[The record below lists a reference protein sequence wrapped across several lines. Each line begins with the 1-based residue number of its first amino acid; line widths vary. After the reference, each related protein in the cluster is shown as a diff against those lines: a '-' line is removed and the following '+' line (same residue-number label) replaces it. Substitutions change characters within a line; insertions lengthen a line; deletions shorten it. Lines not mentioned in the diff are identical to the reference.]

1 MYKERARLTARS
13 QRKHFRSQSG
23 RGLSVLKNKK
33 ITSNTYRWLATC
45 ASSSTDSCT
54 SILRFGRLNPRIR
67 RRGGPNGHPVYRQG
81 EKRRKSSCR
90 RLDYGVFPA
99 SVYENAVTAFSDPP
113 KSRLSTHREWTWVRS
128 VLYSKPNLAGTRL
141 YVFRSAR
148 ELRHSTEIYWFIEGA

>member
-54 SILRFGRLNPRIR
+54 SILRFGCLNPRIR

-99 SVYENAVTAFSDPP
+99 SVYENAVTAFPT
-113 KSRLSTHREWTWVRS
+113 R
-128 VLYSKPNLAGTRL
+128 PNLDWAHIGSELGWGPSCTLNRIWPDSMYSVRL
-141 YVFRSAR
+141 ENYGIPQKFTGS
-148 ELRHSTEIYWFIEGA
+148 